1 MDGKISF
8 GWCTEARRR
17 QLAQASRAGLRHWP
31 EMVRARPKVAGV
43 RTRRKVL
50 MMKQRVMDGAGPREK
65 SGQVV
70 ADPGLQ
76 GVDRFQIKSGLV
88 HAIAWTMQHRSLT
101 QQRSE

>member
-1 MDGKISF
+1 MACKISF
-8 GWCTEARRR
+8 LYCTDARRR

-43 RTRRKVL
+43 MTRGKGL

-65 SGQVV
+65 SGQEV
-70 ADPGLQ
+70 AEPSLQ

-88 HAIAWTMQHRSLT
+88 QVIAWMREHGSL
-101 QQRSE
+101 